1 MYKLDY
7 YKQLID
13 VVITYKNC
21 NKYDLDEI
29 ILMLQHVFPS
39 VVRVSF
45 PILTIIIKI
54 LYFPQKSYNFPKMLL
69 ASHKILLFKHIL
81 ICSPQ
86 KYGCGSKNMII

>member
-29 ILMLQHVFPS
+29 LSLLPDDDVEMIKLVYQYINNYNS
-39 VVRVSF
+39 VKPLGYIF
-45 PILTIIIKI
+45 IYI
-54 LYFPQKSYNFPKMLL
+54 
-69 ASHKILLFKHIL
+69 
-81 ICSPQ
+81 
-86 KYGCGSKNMII
+86 